1 MIKRLLLLLVV
12 VLLAF
17 AGWHF
22 YHENEA
28 GLERHVAGTAAQTRE
43 AAAAAGE
50 QAASSARQLGDLLRD
65 ASIVA
70 RIKGK
75 HLIDPDLSVLAIN
88 VDCQRGRVT
97 LRGSAKSPDQIER
110 AVRLAEQ
117 TGGVATVRSE
127 LVVRE

>member
-1 MIKRLLLLLVV
+1 MIKRILLLLAV
-12 VLLAF
+12 VLLTW

-22 YHENEA
+22 YRTNESR
-28 GLERHVAGTAAQTRE
+28 LERRAAGAAAQTRE
-43 AAAAAGE
+43 AAATAGE

-65 ASIVA
+65 ASIVV

-75 HLIDPDLSVLAIN
+75 HLVDPDLSVLAIN
-88 VDCQRGRVT
+88 VDCTNGRVKLT
-97 LRGSAKSPDQIER
+97 GSAKTQEQIQR

-117 TGGVATVRSE
+117 TGGVSVVTSE